1 MAQKESTLLMDD
13 WEENEMDSS
22 LILLEDS
29 GTLLSSLKRNKK
41 TEKEVLEDEYVYEGE
56 GDSPF

>member
-1 MAQKESTLLMDD
+1 MDD

-29 GTLLSSLKRNKK
+29 GTLLSSLKCNKK